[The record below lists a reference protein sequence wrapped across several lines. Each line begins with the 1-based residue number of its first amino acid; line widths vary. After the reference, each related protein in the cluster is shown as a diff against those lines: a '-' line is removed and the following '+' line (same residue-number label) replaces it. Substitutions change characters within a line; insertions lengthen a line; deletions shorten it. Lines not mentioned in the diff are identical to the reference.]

1 MHNDR
6 FWWIVVLLL
15 LIAVGGGE
23 EPGAQSEPAAPGA
36 SVQSGQSKFA
46 GSKSCGECH
55 EQFNKLWSTYWH
67 GMSMRP
73 YSDQFAKEQLSDQQS
88 DVVIGDQRYRSEIG
102 EGQGWVLEQ
111 GLQGERQYPI
121 LHVIGGKNVY
131 YFLTSL
137 ERGRLQVLPLA
148 YDVNRHAWYDT
159 TASAVG
165 HLNEPGA
172 LTPGYPLGASPKG
185 RGDKA
190 LPWTDR
196 LYTFNT
202 ACFNCHVSRLATNY
216 DLETDTYHTTWGE
229 PGISCETCHG
239 PSGEHNR
246 LMQAG
251 IKGRSAEE
259 MKIIIDRDFTHDQL
273 TDLCVTCHAKI
284 IPLSA
289 DFSPGEKFFDHY
301 DLVTL
306 EHADYY
312 ADGRDL
318 GENYTYTSWLM
329 APCLKS
335 GKLDCKYC
343 HTPAGRFKFTEYQG
357 YQTCMPCHE
366 KYVWHPEEHGH
377 HQTGSKGNE
386 CVGCH
391 MPKTQFAGRV
401 RTDHSMRAPSPAA
414 SMAYN
419 SPNACNIC
427 HADHNAEWSDEWVRK
442 WYPRDYQ
449 ADVLRRA
456 ELIDAARKNQWDRL
470 PEMLAEIGQSDN
482 DQVYRNS
489 LVRLLRQCNDPRKWE
504 AMLGAVKDASPLVR
518 SSAASALGGRMDKES
533 IEALFACAGDG
544 SRIVRIRAA
553 MALAGI
559 PPETIEN
566 PKQREALERAVEEF
580 KTAMKARGDDWASY
594 ANLGDFYMQ
603 RGEFAEAVKDYE
615 NARRLEPRMIEV
627 LMNES
632 VAYSNMGQNERAQ
645 QCLRRA
651 LETEPD
657 NAAANFNLGLLLA
670 EEGKTDEAEKALRKA
685 IKSDPRSAAANY
697 NLGVILAGRKDMSE
711 AIALCRKACELQP
724 DEAKYARV
732 LALYLYREGDA
743 EGAIEVLR
751 KALGNKELTPQERQ
765 DLESKMR
772 SLQIAEPGKKT
783 Q

>member
-1 MHNDR
+1 
-6 FWWIVVLLL
+6 LLFL
-15 LIAVGGGE
+15 CAVGGGE
-23 EPGAQSEPAAPGA
+23 EPGVRSEATKRDNPFFADTKIGTVPEPAMPAA
-36 SVQSGQSKFA
+36 AAKTGQEDKFA
-46 GSKSCGECH
+46 GSSSCGECH
-55 EQFNKLWSTYWH
+55 QQFNKLWSTYWH

-73 YSDQFAKEQLSDQQS
+73 YNDQFAKAELSAQQTEL
-88 DVVIGDQRYRSEIG
+88 VIGEKRYKAEIG
-102 EGQGWVLEQ
+102 DAQGWVLEQ
-111 GLQGERQYPI
+111 GPQGERRYPI
-121 LHVIGGKNVY
+121 LQVIGGKNVF

-137 ERGRLQVLPLA
+137 QRGRLQVLPLA
-148 YDVNRHAWYDT
+148 YDVNRRDWYDT

-165 HLNEPGA
+165 HLNQP
-172 LTPGYPLGASPKG
+172 
-185 RGDKA
+185 RDKS

-216 DLETDTYHTTWGE
+216 DLATDTYSTTWGE

-246 LMQAG
+246 LMHAG

-273 TDLCVTCHAKI
+273 TDMCVTCHAKI

-301 DLVTL
+301 DLITL

-366 KYVWHPEEHGH
+366 KYVQHPEEHGH
-377 HQTGSKGNE
+377 HPSGSKGNE

-391 MPKTQFAGRV
+391 MPKTQFAGRF
-401 RTDHSMRAPSPAA
+401 RSDHSMRAPSPAA

-419 SPNACNIC
+419 SPNACNLC
-427 HADHNAEWSDEWVRK
+427 HTDHDAAWSDDWVRK

-456 ELIDAARKNQWDRL
+456 GLIDAARKNKWDRL
-470 PEMLAEIGQSDN
+470 PEMLVEIGRSDN

-489 LVRLLRQCNDPRKWE
+489 MVRLVRQCNDPRKRE
-504 AMLGAVKDASPLVR
+504 ALLGAAKDPSPLVR

-533 IEALFACAGDG
+533 IDALLACAADR

-559 PPETIEN
+559 PPEKIEN
-566 PKQREALERAVEEF
+566 PKQREDLKKAVEEF

-615 NARRLEPRMIEV
+615 NALRLEPRMIEV

-632 VAYSNMGQNERAQ
+632 VAYSNMRQNERAEQ
-645 QCLRRA
+645 SLRRA
-651 LETEPD
+651 LETEPE
-657 NAAANFNLGLLLA
+657 NAPANFNLGLLLA
-670 EEGKTDEAEKALRKA
+670 EVGNTGEAEKALRKS
-685 IKSDPRSAAANY
+685 IKSNPESAAANY
-697 NLGVILAGRKDMSE
+697 NLGVILAGRKNMGE
-711 AIALCRKACELQP
+711 AMAFCRKAWELQP
-724 DEAKYARV
+724 DEAKYAMA
-732 LALYLYREGDA
+732 LALYLDAEGDA
-743 EGAIEVLR
+743 DGAIEVLR
-751 KALGNKELTPQERQ
+751 KTLGNNELTSQERQ
-765 DLESKMR
+765 DLEGKLR
-772 SLQIAEPGKKT
+772 SLKTAEPDKT